1 MGGPIGYQPLR
12 AGLHRPWVGPR
23 TVNINHKETTINNF
37 GGGFFPMM
45 GAYGYYDTGLSK
57 GEKWGIAL
65 GAIGALGGAIASAF
79 LPQKAD
85 GKGDVETPAQAGL
98 SNEQKQWME
107 DTQEQL
113 NQMQKSLEQLTEE
126 NSKLKAQAQ
135 EIQNLKAA
143 SQAYQQQHSGKVE
156 EVKQEPET
164 VTFNV
169 AAEKDGDQVEGHT
182 GYNIVATM
190 YKSPDGKALTS
201 TEIKGLCEVIFK
213 GKALPKGEI
222 NLPREVEFQGK
233 TYTWDNSIANPEEAT
248 PTSTYNLAQHD
259 IYKSE
264 IKPVGSKWAVYVDGK
279 QVGDLHDTKDLADEA
294 LKTELEKL
302 NNSEDAS

>member
-12 AGLHRPWVGPR
+12 AGLHRPWAGPR

-45 GAYGYYDTGLSK
+45 DAYGYYDTGLSK

-85 GKGDVETPAQAGL
+85 GKGDVETPAQDGL
-98 SNEQKQWME
+98 TDGEKQWME
-107 DTQEQL
+107 DTKNQL
-113 NQMQKSLEQLTEE
+113 SQMQKSLDQLTEE
-126 NSKLKAQAQ
+126 NAKLKAQAQ
-135 EIQNLKAA
+135 EIQNLRAA
-143 SQAYQQQHSGKVE
+143 SEAYQQEHNGKVE

-169 AAEKDGDQVEGHT
+169 AAEKDGNQVKGHT

-190 YKSPDGKALTS
+190 YKSPDGKALTDS
-201 TEIKGLCEVIFK
+201 EIKGLCDIIFE

-222 NLPREVEFQGK
+222 SLQTEVEFQGK
-233 TYTWDNSIANPEEAT
+233 TYTWDSSIEKPEEAT
-248 PTSTYNLAQHD
+248 PTSTYDLAQHD
-259 IYKSE
+259 TYKSE
-264 IKPVGSKWAVYVDGK
+264 TKQVGSKWAVYIDGK

-302 NNSEDAS
+302 NEDKS

>member
-12 AGLHRPWVGPR
+12 AGLHRPWAGPR

-45 GAYGYYDTGLSK
+45 DAYGYYDTGLSK

-79 LPQKAD
+79 LPQKPD
-85 GKGDVETPAQAGL
+85 GKGDVETPAQDGL
-98 SNEQKQWME
+98 TDGEKQWME
-107 DTQEQL
+107 DTKNQL
-113 NQMQKSLEQLTEE
+113 SQMQKSLDQLTEE
-126 NSKLKAQAQ
+126 NAKLKAQAQ
-135 EIQNLKAA
+135 EIQNLRAA
-143 SQAYQQQHSGKVE
+143 SEAYQQEHNGKVE

-169 AAEKDGDQVEGHT
+169 AAEKDGDQVKGHT

-190 YKSPDGKALTS
+190 YKSPDGKALTDS
-201 TEIKGLCEVIFK
+201 EIKGLCDIIFE

-222 NLPREVEFQGK
+222 SLPTEVEFQGK
-233 TYTWDNSIANPEEAT
+233 TYTWDSSIEKPEEAT
-248 PTSTYNLAQHD
+248 PTSTYDLAQHD
-259 IYKSE
+259 TYKSE
-264 IKPVGSKWAVYVDGK
+264 TKQVGSKWAVYIDGK

-302 NNSEDAS
+302 NEDKS